1 LLDRRFTLILAAV
14 PVGLALGVA
23 AWAAAGGPKMADER
37 IAAVE
42 AAAPRLR
49 TGRAVVAPT
58 GGDWAGAPSLF
69 AATVVAEPQVRL
81 LGVSRSTRRMAALV
95 SIGGGAA
102 VWLSVGETR
111 EGVTLESVSG
121 GAITIDTA
129 GGPRDVK
136 LGEAT
141 AGSSAGSVGESSGGE
156 ALTSAGPMGPPQG
169 RGPIPPASA
178 PGMSGT

>member
-1 LLDRRFTLILAAV
+1 MLDRRFTLILAAA

-37 IAAVE
+37 IDAVE

-49 TGRAVVAPT
+49 TGRDAAAPT
-58 GGDWAGAPSLF
+58 AGEWAGAPPLF
-69 AATVVAEPQVRL
+69 AATAVAEPQVRL
-81 LGVSRSTRRMAALV
+81 LGVSRSARRTAALV

-102 VWLSVGETR
+102 AWLSVGETR
-111 EGVTLESVSG
+111 DGVTLESVSG

-141 AGSSAGSVGESSGGE
+141 AGSSAASLGGASGGD
-156 ALTSAGPMGPPQG
+156 ALTSAGAMGPPPG

-178 PGMSGT
+178 PAMSGT